1 MELWVGL
8 AELKAN
14 PNCKNFRRFGKGKGA
29 FVWVAAWAESQ
40 AVFEANVKVMSE
52 GLDCIVCG
60 LEEVGL
66 LDTKMEASSY
76 PEEFINMRA
85 TATRQPQDT
94 VFGPFHT
101 WRQDD
106 AI

>member
-8 AELKAN
+8 AELRGN
-14 PNCKNFRRFGKGKGA
+14 SNCKDFRRFGKDRGA
-29 FVWVAAWAESQ
+29 FVWVTAWAESQ
-40 AVFEANVKVMSE
+40 AAFETKVKVMSE
-52 GLDCIVCG
+52 TLDCVLYG

-66 LDTKMEASSY
+66 LDEKMEADNY

-94 VFGPFHT
+94 VFGPFHPYK
-101 WRQDD
+101 QDD
-106 AI
+106 NI